1 MLEEEVVTV
10 PMMFSIELHELL
22 DSLFLVNFLVSFY
35 ILLLFIIIIII
46 YSQLASLQ
54 TSALDNF
61 LFLIHQGK
69 ELDE

>member
-1 MLEEEVVTV
+1 MLEEEAVTV
-10 PMMFSIELHELL
+10 PTMFSIELHELL
-22 DSLFLVNFLVSFY
+22 YSLFISCKFSCFLLIY
-35 ILLLFIIIIII
+35 YYYYYY

-69 ELDE
+69 ERDE